1 MQIIRALT
9 ISISLL
15 LGAAPFA
22 SVQDYNKGLDAYKAY
37 DYATALQE
45 WKPLAE
51 QDQAP
56 AQGNLGVMYEFG
68 NGVFQDYVIAHMW

>member
-56 AQGNLGVMYEFG
+56 A
-68 NGVFQDYVIAHMW
+68 

>member
-1 MQIIRALT
+1 MNRITLALAT
-9 ISISLL
+9 ILSL
-15 LGAAPFA
+15 AFTQVSA
-22 SVQDYNKGLDAYKAY
+22 QDYNKGLDAYKAY

-68 NGVFQDYVIAHMW
+68 NGVFQDNVIAHMW